1 MSLLTW
7 SVAQLGLRPPYPF
20 CDMIM
25 METCERLAGA
35 WVRGGGAPGRCV
47 GRGGGVSVWQE
58 GGWYEG
64 RACAREGI
72 VQAPGVCVHVCVCAC
87 VRVCVHVLLVGMVSF
102 LCAF

>member
-35 WVRGGGAPGRCV
+35 WVRGGGVRLADAWV
-47 GRGGGVSVWQE
+47 EE
-58 GGWYEG
+58 GG
-64 RACAREGI
+64 
-72 VQAPGVCVHVCVCAC
+72 
-87 VRVCVHVLLVGMVSF
+87 
-102 LCAF
+102 